1 MYSRTAATSLLVKP
15 DDESD
20 FLFFV
25 IMTNAI
31 IPRVPEP
38 TTKMDTDT
46 TAKYPLFRCDV
57 IVPFV
62 EDILSEFHTLLICII
77 R

>member
-1 MYSRTAATSLLVKP
+1 MMNA
-15 DDESD
+15 
-20 FLFFV
+20 
-25 IMTNAI
+25 MT
-31 IPRVPEP
+31 PRVPEP

-62 EDILSEFHTLLICII
+62 EDILSEFYKLLIGSIDQL
-77 R
+77 